1 MRILQ
6 ICNKV
11 PYPPSDGGAIG
22 ILNFT
27 KGFADIG
34 HKVTV
39 FAMNTNKH
47 YCDINCVP
55 KELKTKINFI
65 IIDVPAKIT
74 AYGAFINLLFS
85 KLPYNAERF
94 IDDNFK
100 EQLTNHLKKNDYDV
114 IQLEGLYLY
123 PYEKIARKYSKALI
137 SLRSHNVEYEIWDRV
152 SKQEGSFIKRKYL
165 EILTKRL
172 KRFEKES
179 LNNYDVLVPVTK
191 RDNKKLD
198 EMGNIKPSLVIQ
210 TGVYLNHIKPDT
222 SEVEYPSVFHI
233 GALDWAP
240 NQEGLKWFFENVW
253 KQVVELLPNI
263 KIYIA
268 GRNAPQSMILYL
280 KKQPNLIFL
289 GEIDDAY
296 KFMNKKAIMI
306 VPLLSGSGLRVK
318 IIEGMS
324 LGKTIV
330 STTIGTEGLETTNNN
345 NIIITDE
352 ASIFAKS
359 IINLSNNKQ
368 LYNEIGTRAIEF
380 SNNNFNIIEICKKQT
395 AFFEKNISTI
405 LQ

>member
-34 HKVTV
+34 HNVTV
-39 FAMNTNKH
+39 FSMNTNKH

-55 KELKTKINFI
+55 EDLKKKINFQ
-65 IIDVPAKIT
+65 IIDVPAEIKFS
-74 AYGAFINLLFS
+74 GALKNLLFS

-94 IDDNFK
+94 INENFK
-100 EQLTNHLKKNDYDV
+100 QQLISHLKENEYDV
-114 IQLEGLYLY
+114 VQLEGLYLY
-123 PYEKIARKYSKALI
+123 PYEKTVRKYSKALV

-152 SKQEGSFIKRKYL
+152 SKQETNFIKRKYL

-172 KRFEKES
+172 KKFETES
-179 LNNYDVLVPVTK
+179 LNNYDVLIPVTK
-191 RDNKKLD
+191 RDNDRLN
-198 EMGNIKPSLVIQ
+198 EMGNTKPSLVIQ
-210 TGVYLNHIKPDT
+210 TGVYLDHLKPNT
-222 SEVEYPSVFHI
+222 SKLEYPSVFHI

-240 NQEGLKWFFENVW
+240 NQEGLKWFYENVW
-253 KQVVELLPNI
+253 GLVIAKSPNI

-268 GRNAPQSMILYL
+268 GRNAPEWMITFI
-280 KKQPNLIFL
+280 KKQQNVIYL

-296 KFMNKKAIMI
+296 KFMNEKAIMI

-330 STTIGTEGLETTNNN
+330 STTVGTEGLDTTNNK
-345 NIIITDE
+345 NIMITDDT
-352 ASIFAKS
+352 FAFAES
-359 IINLSNNKQ
+359 IIKLSTNENLYK
-368 LYNEIGTRAIEF
+368 EIGNNAAEF
-380 SNNNFNIIEICKKQT
+380 SNENFNILKICKKQT
-395 AFFEKNISTI
+395 DFFKNNFSKS
-405 LQ
+405 